1 MSPHPN
7 GRIAWKDPRLGGSI
21 RAVADDLTQDIDS
34 RIDLAALAF
43 EVADLR
49 GDLLRQQTRL
59 EFRPAGI
66 LFSASKNVT
75 NLGQGESE
83 LFGGT
88 ACFCF

>member
-1 MSPHPN
+1 MTPQCGQIGLPS
-7 GRIAWKDPRLGGSI
+7 GQRIA
-21 RAVADDLTQDIDS
+21 
-34 RIDLAALAF
+34 LAALAF

-83 LFGGT
+83 LFAVGQLASASNVVLGVRVHGKSRLID
-88 ACFCF
+88 A